1 MEEDNRK
8 NVNRIKRFIIGS
20 ILVLIF
26 VPIILCIVMMV
37 KIGKLEKKLDDYLS
51 KGTETTAISAS
62 GDLSASNS
70 VFIQIANR
78 VIDEGNRIRAA
89 ADPARAKQ
97 MAKDDANAIN
107 ILEKDIEPDE
117 LYKTT
122 ASVTDAATAADA
134 EVVTEATA
142 TEAVE
147 ETPVPNGQRVYL
159 TFDDGPSKYTD
170 DILKILDE
178 KGVKATF
185 FVVADDY
192 SYSDE
197 LRRIVDEGHTL
208 AMHSMCHKYDV
219 IYKDLESFKADV
231 NGLHDLLLDITG
243 VDVKYYRF
251 PGGSSNTVSSVP
263 IRDCISYLESE
274 GIEYFDWNALNGD
287 AEYVDYTADQL
298 NKNVMKYVHANHGDS
313 VVLLHDQG
321 NHGATVEALPKL
333 IDTLLK
339 EGYEVLPI
347 DETTKPVHHI
357 KDEEEEEVQ

>member
-1 MEEDNRK
+1 MEETNRK
-8 NVNRIKRFIIGS
+8 NVNRIKKIIIGS

-37 KIGKLEKKLDDYLS
+37 KLGKLEKKLDDYISKESVNSIYVQFADKVLS
-51 KGTETTAISAS
+51 EGSRISA
-62 GDLSASNS
+62 ASDPER
-70 VFIQIANR
+70 VKQIAR
-78 VIDEGNRIRAA
+78 
-89 ADPARAKQ
+89 
-97 MAKDDANAIN
+97 DDADAIN

-122 ASVTDAATAADA
+122 ASVTDAATETDA
-134 EVVTEATA
+134 EEVTEEAS
-142 TEAVE
+142 TEVNTE
-147 ETPVPNGQRVYL
+147 EPVLNGQKVYL

-219 IYKDLESFKADV
+219 IYNDIDSFKADV
-231 NGLHDLLLDITG
+231 NGLHDLLYDITG

-263 IRDCISYLESE
+263 IRDCIAFLESE

-298 NKNVMKYVHANHGDS
+298 NTNVMKYVHANHGDS
-313 VVLLHDQG
+313 IVLLHDQE
-321 NHGATVEALPKL
+321 NHGATVEALPRL
-333 IDTLLK
+333 IDTLVK

-357 KDEEEEEVQ
+357 KDEEEEVQ